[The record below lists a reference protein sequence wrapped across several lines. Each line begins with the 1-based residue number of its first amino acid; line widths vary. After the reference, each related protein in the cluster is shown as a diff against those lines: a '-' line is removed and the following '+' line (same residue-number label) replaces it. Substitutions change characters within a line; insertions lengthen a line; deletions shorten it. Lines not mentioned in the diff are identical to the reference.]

1 LKNKTLIILP
11 DLRIGGA
18 EKNSVLIANE
28 LYLQGVDVVFVL
40 KNDLNS
46 YSFMLNPK
54 IKIISLNVNRL
65 RNMFI
70 PLIKV
75 LKDEKPEL
83 IIASMWPLTTITLI
97 SLIISKVRSKIYFI
111 EHVPLFVSRK
121 YETKSSKFIMKL
133 LINLTYG
140 FAQKIICVSS
150 GIKNELLNET
160 FVNKKKFE
168 VIHNPIAPA
177 TNNISINESYWKNL
191 NSKKILS
198 VGSLKYAKNHQLLI
212 KSIKFLSEKI
222 NCELIII
229 GEGPLYNDL
238 KYLIATLNLDE
249 KVQILNY
256 RNDISSFYKSADVFA
271 LTSRWEG
278 FGNVL
283 IEAMSYGTPVVS
295 TDCPYGPGEIII
307 DDSLGYLVSG
317 FDPESFSQAILTILG
332 KKNNKEELISYSK
345 KFNVSKQV
353 NKYLKVLNVK

>member
-1 LKNKTLIILP
+1 MLP

-28 LYLQGVDVVFVL
+28 LYSKGMDVVFVL
-40 KNDLNS
+40 KNNLNS

-54 IKIISLNVNRL
+54 IKIISLKVGRL
-65 RNMFI
+65 RNMLM

-75 LKDEKPEL
+75 LNVERPK
-83 IIASMWPLTTITLI
+83 IIISSMWPLTSITLI
-97 SLIISKVRSKIYFI
+97 SLMISKARSKIYFI

-121 YETKSSKFIMKL
+121 YETKSSKLIMKL
-133 LINLTYG
+133 IINLTYS
-140 FAQKIICVSS
+140 FAQKIICVSN
-150 GIKNELLNET
+150 GIKNELVSET

-168 VIHNPIAPA
+168 VIHNPIASP
-177 TNNISINESYWKNL
+177 TNNISISKKYWKNL

-212 KSIKFLSEKI
+212 KSIKLLSEKI

-229 GEGPLYNDL
+229 GEGPLYDEL
-238 KYLIATLNLDE
+238 KYLITGLNLDQ

-256 RNDISSFYKSADVFA
+256 RNDISPFYKSADVFA

-307 DDSLGYLVSG
+307 NNSLGYLVSG
-317 FDPESFSQAILTILG
+317 FEPEKFSQTILSLLD
-332 KKNNKEELISYSK
+332 KKNNKKELISYSK
-345 KFNVSKQV
+345 KFNISKQV
-353 NKYLKVLNVK
+353 NKYLEVFNVK

>member
-1 LKNKTLIILP
+1 MKHKTLIILP

-28 LYLQGVDVVFVL
+28 LYSKGMDVVFVI

-54 IKIISLNVNRL
+54 IKIISLKVKRI
-65 RNMFI
+65 RNMLI
-70 PLIKV
+70 PLAKV
-75 LKDEKPEL
+75 LNEESPK
-83 IIASMWPLTTITLI
+83 IIISSMWPLTSITLF
-97 SLIISKVRSKIYFI
+97 SLMISKVRSKLYFI

-121 YETKSSKFIMKL
+121 YETNSSKLIMKL
-133 LINLTYG
+133 IINLTYN
-140 FAQKIICVSS
+140 FAQKIICVSN
-150 GIKNELLNET
+150 GIKNELLSET

-168 VIHNPIAPA
+168 VIHNPIASS
-177 TNNISINESYWKNL
+177 TNNISINKTYWKNL

-212 KSIKFLSEKI
+212 KSLKLLSEKI

-229 GEGPLYNDL
+229 GEGPLYDEL
-238 KYLIATLNLDE
+238 KYLISSLNLDE

-307 DDSLGYLVSG
+307 NNSLGYLVSG
-317 FDPESFSQAILTILG
+317 FDPEKFSQTILSLLG
-332 KKNNKEELISYSK
+332 KKNNKQELISYSK
-345 KFNVSKQV
+345 KFNISKQV
-353 NKYLKVLNVK
+353 NKYLEVFNVK